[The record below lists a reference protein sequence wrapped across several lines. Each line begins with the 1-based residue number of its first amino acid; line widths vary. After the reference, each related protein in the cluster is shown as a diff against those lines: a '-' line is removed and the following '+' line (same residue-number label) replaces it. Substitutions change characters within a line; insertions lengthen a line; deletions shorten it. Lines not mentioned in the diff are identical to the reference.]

1 MTTTDTYLLAE
12 GVLLC
17 LDDSV
22 IVVKGLLQLRHGD
35 TDRLCKLLAVFE
47 TLHETTAD
55 VVLAV
60 PLDLLRGLIIQNK
73 ANGELE
79 DMKRKGIQQILVATK
94 LTLPFSHILPVT

>member
-1 MTTTDTYLLAE
+1 MTTTETYLLAE

-17 LDDSV
+17 LDNSV

-35 TDRLCKLLAVFE
+35 TDRLCKLLAVLE

-60 PLDLLRGLIIQNK
+60 PLNLLRCLTV
-73 ANGELE
+73 E
-79 DMKRKGIQQILVATK
+79 DETNRVLKYTQDMSL
-94 LTLPFSHILPVT
+94 